1 MPVILFHCAELF
13 KADMRTLIESI
24 SGIRGIYGAGLD
36 ALVLVRYSLAFGT
49 FCLNQ
54 PNRLP
59 KRIVV
64 GRDAR
69 ISGEVCSQIVIATLR
84 SLGIE
89 VIDIGLA
96 PTPTVAMAVLFEEAR
111 GGIILSASHNPEE
124 WNALKLLN
132 EKSEFLSPEEGQA
145 VMKMARQPEAPIHPE
160 VQPGLLHTNN
170 YIPEHMDAILDL
182 PYCQPAAIQA
192 MEYTVLVDGINSVGA
207 LALPPLLTRLGVKEV
222 GLINGEVTGR
232 FAHPAEPLP
241 EHLRGT
247 MAQVQEM
254 NADLGLVVDP
264 DADRL
269 ALIDDQGDYVSEEL
283 TQVIAADFLWK
294 RRSGP
299 YATNLSSSR
308 AIDDVA
314 AHYGMPVYRSAVGEI
329 HVVKTMQQYGAIL
342 GGEGNGGVILPDL
355 HYGRDALAGAM
366 MVLQHLSELK
376 MPLSEY
382 RRSLPEYVISK
393 NKITVDDP
401 EAVLRRFAARHAHED
416 LSTVDGVKINFSNGW
431 VHVRKSNTE
440 PIVRIYAEGS
450 SGREAGELA
459 RWCMDDIGSNKK
471 S

>member
-1 MPVILFHCAELF
+1 
-13 KADMRTLIESI
+13 MRTLIESI

-36 ALVLVRYSLAFGT
+36 EQVLVRYSLAFGT

-59 KRIVV
+59 RRVVV

-69 ISGEVCSQIVIATLR
+69 VSGEACSQVVIATLR

-111 GGIILSASHNPEE
+111 GGIVLSASHNPED

-132 EKSEFLSPEEGQA
+132 EKSEFLSPEEGRI
-145 VMKMARQPEAPIHPE
+145 VMDMARQPEAPMHRE
-160 VQPGLLHTNN
+160 VQLGEIRTAE
-170 YIPEHMDAILDL
+170 YIPRHIDAILDL
-182 PYCQPAAIQA
+182 PYCQPDTIEA
-192 MEYTVLVDGINSVGA
+192 MGYTVVVDGINSVGA
-207 LALPPLLTRLGVKEV
+207 LALPPLLKRLGVKDV
-222 GLINGEVTGR
+222 QLINGEVTGR

-241 EHLRGT
+241 EHLQET
-247 MAQVQEM
+247 MEYVREM

-269 ALIDDQGDYVSEEL
+269 ALIDDQGNYVSEEL
-283 TQVIAADFLWK
+283 TQVIAADFLWQ

-314 AHYGMPVYRSAVGEI
+314 ARYGMPVYRSAVGEI
-329 HVVKTMQQYGAIL
+329 NVVKTMQQYGAIL

-355 HYGRDALAGAM
+355 HYGRDALVGTAII
-366 MVLQHLSELK
+366 LQHLAEQK

-382 RRSLPEYVISK
+382 RRSLPQYVISK
-393 NKITVDDP
+393 NKITVADP
-401 EAVLRRFAARHAHED
+401 DEVLRRFALRHAHED
-416 LSTVDGVKINFSNGW
+416 ISTVDGVKINLPSGW

-440 PIVRIYAEGS
+440 PIVRIYAEAS
-450 SGREAGELA
+450 SEREASDLA
-459 RWCMDDIGSNKK
+459 RWCMDDIGSDKK

>member
-1 MPVILFHCAELF
+1 MG
-13 KADMRTLIESI
+13 TLIESI

-36 ALVLVRYSLAFGT
+36 EQVLVRYSLAFGT

-59 KRIVV
+59 RRVVV

-69 ISGEVCSQIVIATLR
+69 VSGEACSQIVIATLR

-111 GGIILSASHNPEE
+111 GGIVLSASHNPED

-132 EKSEFLSPEEGQA
+132 EKSEFLSPEEGRI
-145 VMKMARQPEAPIHPE
+145 VMDMAQQPEASMHRE
-160 VQPGLLHTNN
+160 VQPGGIRAAE
-170 YIPEHMDAILDL
+170 YISRHIDAILDL
-182 PYCQPAAIQA
+182 PFCQPDATEA
-192 MEYTVLVDGINSVGA
+192 MGYTVVVDGINSVGA
-207 LALPPLLTRLGVKEV
+207 LALPPLLKRLGVKDV
-222 GLINGEVTGR
+222 QLINGEVTGR

-241 EHLRGT
+241 EHLQET
-247 MAQVQEM
+247 MEYVREM

-269 ALIDDQGDYVSEEL
+269 ALIDDQGNYVSEEL
-283 TQVIAADFLWK
+283 TQVIAADFLWQ

-314 AHYGMPVYRSAVGEI
+314 ARYGMPVFRSAVGEI
-329 HVVKTMQQYGAIL
+329 NVVKTMQQYGAIL

-355 HYGRDALAGAM
+355 HYGRDALVGTAII
-366 MVLQHLSELK
+366 LQHLAEQK
-376 MPLSEY
+376 VPLSEY
-382 RRSLPEYVISK
+382 RRSLPRYVISK
-393 NKITVDDP
+393 NKITVSDP
-401 EAVLRRFAARHAHED
+401 DEALRRFASRHAHED
-416 LSTVDGVKINFSNGW
+416 ISTVDGVKINLPSGW

-440 PIVRIYAEGS
+440 PIVRIYAEAS
-450 SGREAGELA
+450 SEREASDLA
-459 RWCMDDIGSNKK
+459 RWCMDDIGLDKK